1 MIIDTSALIAI
12 LRDEPDARDCA
23 LAIENS
29 RNRRLSAANFVET
42 AFVIDGSRDPI
53 ASRRFDDLVKEAQ
66 IVIEPVTEAQ
76 ARIAREAYRDF
87 GKGSGHSAKLNLAT
101 ASHTRS
107 QELPVNLCC
116 SRAMIS
122 STLISFRQEVDGDQ
136 APSDRQSSNQLAY

>member
-42 AFVIDGSRDPI
+42 ALVIDGSRDPI

-87 GKGSGHSAKLNLAT
+87 GKGSGHSANLNFGDCFAYALAKVT
-101 ASHTRS
+101 GEPLLFKGDDFIHTDIIPAR
-107 QELPVNLCC
+107 
-116 SRAMIS
+116 
-122 STLISFRQEVDGDQ
+122 G
-136 APSDRQSSNQLAY
+136 